1 MYPPCIVFHAKHLQR
16 PTNKPTK
23 TQSHDTGE
31 HEFSLPAFNHEDVS
45 MFRRITLLI
54 PALILLSLSGC
65 IIMPR
70 DHGGWHDHR
79 YYGGGPGYYGGG
91 PGYYH
96 R

>member
-1 MYPPCIVFHAKHLQR
+1 
-16 PTNKPTK
+16 
-23 TQSHDTGE
+23 
-31 HEFSLPAFNHEDVS
+31 